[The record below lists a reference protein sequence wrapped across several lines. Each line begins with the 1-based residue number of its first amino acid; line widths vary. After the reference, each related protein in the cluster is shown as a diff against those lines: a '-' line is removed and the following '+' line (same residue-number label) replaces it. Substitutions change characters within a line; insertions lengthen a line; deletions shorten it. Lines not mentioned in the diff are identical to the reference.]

1 MVAQEYAIHYPERT
15 LTLTTAMSSGNIT
28 DRDLPGV
35 RLRCI
40 FQLVRNSVRYGIF
53 PTERNALKR
62 SVMVRYILRGDAM
75 YDIDV
80 RGICQQVLYNMRER
94 RGYNLR
100 ASRQQQDAVLRSG
113 SRYGELSQLDVPV
126 LIIHGVNDPFIP
138 PGHSEK
144 LASVIPGSKIIRIDN
159 MGHDVPPY
167 LFDSLTSIL
176 VEHFESQSR

>member
-28 DRDLPGV
+28 DRDLPGA
-35 RLRCI
+35 RQRCI

-100 ASRQQQDAVLRSG
+100 ASRQQQNAVLRSG
-113 SRYGELSQLDVPV
+113 SRYGELSHL
-126 LIIHGVNDPFIP
+126 
-138 PGHSEK
+138 
-144 LASVIPGSKIIRIDN
+144 R
-159 MGHDVPPY
+159 
-167 LFDSLTSIL
+167 
-176 VEHFESQSR
+176 SRY